1 MWKWTKRMLIVGA
14 VCGGAGA
21 LCFGTNL
28 LSYVESSSRML
39 KNTVQDSI
47 PIEFEIQRAR
57 DHLEKLLPEMHANLR
72 LVASQ
77 EVEVAN
83 LQKDIDAERAAIER
97 EKNKVRKLR
106 QALHVERTNYV
117 FSGRDYR
124 RKEVVDELAR
134 RFEHLQSAEKLSEG
148 KSGLLR
154 NRRHTLNAAV
164 KKLERTRL
172 ERIDLAAQIEA
183 LEGQFHLV
191 QAQSGSCDFRLDDT
205 ALAKT
210 EKVISEL
217 KNRLEI
223 AQRVLAREA
232 RFVELIPLEAVS
244 EDHVIDRIDD
254 YLNGVTVD
262 ESKNA
267 VATNDASF

>member
-1 MWKWTKRMLIVGA
+1 MWKWTKRMLIGGA
-14 VCGGAGA
+14 LCGGLGA

-83 LQKDIDAERAAIER
+83 LQNEIDAERDAVHH
-97 EKNKVRKLR
+97 EKDNVRKLR
-106 QALHVERTNYV
+106 QALHVERTNYT

-124 RKEVVDELAR
+124 RQEVVDELGR
-134 RFEHLQSAEKLSEG
+134 RFEHLQSAERLVEG
-148 KSGLLR
+148 KSELLR
-154 NRRHTLNAAV
+154 SRRRTLDAAV

-172 ERIDLAAQIEA
+172 ARFDLAAQIEG

-191 QAQSGSCDFRLDDT
+191 QAQSGGCEFQLDDS
-205 ALAKT
+205 ALAQT
-210 EKVISEL
+210 EKVIAEL
-217 KNRLEI
+217 KNRLEV

-232 RFVELIPLEAVS
+232 RFVELIPLGSVS
-244 EDHVIDRIDD
+244 EEHVVERIDS
-254 YLNGVTVD
+254 YLDGTPD
-262 ESKNA
+262 DA
-267 VATNDASF
+267 VAANKKF